1 MTKPTDFDDDD
12 DINAND
18 EDMNNDAG
26 GDESDDE
33 TVRGPATARSSLA
46 DKLVGIAPRE
56 VMKKPKR
63 PMHIAIVGA
72 TGVVGRETLSILGD
86 RRFPLASLHLF
97 ASKNSAGETVEL
109 QDGSSHTI
117 KDLETADFKG
127 IDIVFFAASGGIS
140 KIWAPRAAAAGAVCI
155 DKSSSFRMDPDVP
168 LVVPEVNAHA
178 LKDFAKKRIIATPNC
193 STIQMVQ
200 TLAPLER
207 ERGLKRVV
215 VCTYQAVSG
224 AGRGGIEELE
234 RQVRDLFNFKSVD
247 SVTFDQQIAF
257 NALPRIP
264 AKDPIPADGV
274 TGEERKMID
283 ETRKI
288 MGRPDLKIGVTC
300 VRVPVF
306 NGHSE
311 AIHVEL
317 NAPITPDDARAMFA
331 GEPNVLVVDDINTG
345 VYPTALDAT
354 GEDKT
359 LVGRVRN
366 DESVDD
372 GRGLAFWV
380 VSDNLRTGA
389 ALNAVRIAE
398 ALCADWL

>member
-1 MTKPTDFDDDD
+1 MSNTNDHLDDDGAE
-12 DINAND
+12 I
-18 EDMNNDAG
+18 E
-26 GDESDDE
+26 E
-33 TVRGPATARSSLA
+33 TEEATLPTARNSLA
-46 DKLVGIAPRE
+46 DKLVAVAPRE
-56 VMKKPKR
+56 VVKKPKR
-63 PMHIAIVGA
+63 PMNVAIVGA

-97 ASKNSAGETVEL
+97 ASKNSAGEEIEL
-109 QDGSSHTI
+109 EDGSSHTV

-127 IDIVFFAASGGIS
+127 IDLVFFAASGGIS
-140 KIWAPRAAAAGAVCI
+140 KTWAPRAAAAGAVCI

-168 LVVPEVNAHA
+168 LVVPEVNGHA

-200 TLAPLER
+200 CLSPLQR
-207 ERGLKRVV
+207 ERGLKRVI

-224 AGRGGIEELE
+224 AGRGGVEELE
-234 RQVRDLFNFKSVD
+234 RQVRDLFNFKAVD
-247 SVTFDQQIAF
+247 AITFDQQIAF

-288 MGRPDLKIGVTC
+288 LGIPDLKVGVTC

-311 AIHVEL
+311 AVHVEL
-317 NAPITPDDARAMFA
+317 NAPITADDARALFA
-331 GEPNVLVVDDINTG
+331 AEPNVLVVDDASTG

-359 LVGRVRN
+359 LVGRVRL

>member
-1 MTKPTDFDDDD
+1 
-12 DINAND
+12 
-18 EDMNNDAG
+18 
-26 GDESDDE
+26 
-33 TVRGPATARSSLA
+33 
-46 DKLVGIAPRE
+46 
-56 VMKKPKR
+56 
-63 PMHIAIVGA
+63 
-72 TGVVGRETLSILGD
+72 
-86 RRFPLASLHLF
+86 
-97 ASKNSAGETVEL
+97 
-109 QDGSSHTI
+109 
-117 KDLETADFKG
+117 
-127 IDIVFFAASGGIS
+127 
-140 KIWAPRAAAAGAVCI
+140 
-155 DKSSSFRMDPDVP
+155 
-168 LVVPEVNAHA
+168 
-178 LKDFAKKRIIATPNC
+178 
-193 STIQMVQ
+193 
-200 TLAPLER
+200 
-207 ERGLKRVV
+207 
-215 VCTYQAVSG
+215 VSG
-224 AGRGGIEELE
+224 AGRGGVEELE
-234 RQVRDLFNFKSVD
+234 RQVRDLFNFKAVD
-247 SVTFDQQIAF
+247 AITFDQQIAF

-274 TGEERKMID
+274 TGEERKMIE

-288 MGRPDLKIGVTC
+288 LGVPDLKVGVTC

-311 AIHVEL
+311 AVHVEL
-317 NAPITPDDARAMFA
+317 NAAITADDARALFA
-331 GEPNVLVVDDINTG
+331 AEPNVLVVDDASTG

>member
-1 MTKPTDFDDDD
+1 MTNPTDHDDAAFGTDD
-12 DINAND
+12 DIDNV
-18 EDMNNDAG
+18 EDDGA
-26 GDESDDE
+26 E
-33 TVRGPATARSSLA
+33 ATAPAQRKGLA
-46 DKLVGIAPRE
+46 DKLVTIAPRE
-56 VMKKPKR
+56 VLKKPKR
-63 PMHIAIVGA
+63 PMNIAIVGA
-72 TGVVGRETLSILGD
+72 TGVVGRETLAILGD

-97 ASKNSAGETVEL
+97 ASKNSAGEEIDL
-109 QDGSSHTI
+109 ADGSSHI
-117 KDLETADFKG
+117 VKDLDTADFRG
-127 IDIVFFAASGGIS
+127 IDIVFFAASGEIS
-140 KIWAPRAAAAGAVCI
+140 RVWAPRAAAAGAVCI

-168 LVVPEVNAHA
+168 LVVPEVNGHA

-200 TLAPLER
+200 ALAPLER
-207 ERGLKRVV
+207 ERGLQRVI

-224 AGRGGIEELE
+224 AGRGGVEELE

-247 SVTFDQQIAF
+247 AVTFDQQIAF
-257 NALPRIP
+257 NVLPRIP
-264 AKDPIPADGV
+264 ALDPIPADGV

-288 MGRPDLKIGVTC
+288 MGRADLKIGVTC

-311 AIHVEL
+311 AVHVEL
-317 NAPITPDDARAMFA
+317 KQPITADEARVMFA
-331 GEPNVLVVDDINTG
+331 NEPNMLVVDDTATG

-359 LVGRVRN
+359 LIGRIRS

>member
-1 MTKPTDFDDDD
+1 MTNHDDD
-12 DINAND
+12 ND
-18 EDMNNDAG
+18 SLQDAAQ
-26 GDESDDE
+26 GDGNRLEKKLGVS
-33 TVRGPATARSSLA
+33 VARGVAQ
-46 DKLVGIAPRE
+46 KQPR
-56 VMKKPKR
+56 R
-63 PMHIAIVGA
+63 PMNVAVVGA
-72 TGVVGRETLSILGD
+72 TGVVGRETLSILHE
-86 RRFPLASLHLF
+86 RRFPLASLRAF
-97 ASKNSAGETVEL
+97 ASSRSAGESL
-109 QDGSSHTI
+109 DLDDGRDVVI
-117 KDLETADFKG
+117 EDLEKADFKG
-127 IDIVFFAASGGIS
+127 VDVVFFAASGGVS
-140 KIWAPRAAAAGAVCI
+140 KTWAPRAAEAGAVCI
-155 DKSSSFRMDPDVP
+155 DKSSSFRMDNDVP
-168 LVVPEVNAHA
+168 LVVPEVNGDA
-178 LKDFAKKRIIATPNC
+178 LKHFGKKRIIATPNC

-200 TLAPLER
+200 CLAPLER
-207 ERGLKRVV
+207 AVGIERVV

-224 AGRGGIEELE
+224 AGRGGVDELE
-234 RQVRDLFNFKSVD
+234 GQVRALFNFKEVEQS
-247 SVTFDQQIAF
+247 TFDQQIAF

-264 AKDPIPADGV
+264 AKDPIPADGT

-288 MGRPDLKIGVTC
+288 LGRPDLRVGVTC

-317 NAPITPDDARAMFA
+317 KKPLSAEEAKKLFMQ
-331 GEPNVLVVDDINTG
+331 EPNVLVVDDTKAG
-345 VYPTALDAT
+345 LYPTALDAT

-359 LVGRVRN
+359 LVGRIRN
-366 DESVDD
+366 DESVPD